1 MVPLGGGG
9 KKKNRTKIQ
18 GYKQWLWDPK
28 QAENFHLYCG
38 SCAGSAQS
46 WWGKKADRPP
56 VSSLIVLPWGL
67 SHSLTRVSARGVGV
81 IAQSDQK
88 EVARSQPND
97 YCPEID
103 LGYLFK
109 TKVMVQQYR
118 YFFFMVGPIETDGSN
133 CKATKDA
140 NMWENGEKWRER
152 HKKFLHKMNLQTKV
166 QEHIKIIW

>member
-1 MVPLGGGG
+1 MVPLGGE
-9 KKKNRTKIQ
+9 KKNRTKIQ

-67 SHSLTRVSARGVGV
+67 SHSLTRVSARGLGV

-109 TKVMVQQYR
+109 QKSWSNNIGN
-118 YFFFMVGPIETDGSN
+118 FFLMVGPQRLMEAIVKLPKTLICGKMVRSGGKDIRN
-133 CKATKDA
+133 FFTRWTCKL
-140 NMWENGEKWRER
+140 
-152 HKKFLHKMNLQTKV
+152 KFRST
-166 QEHIKIIW
+166 